1 MRVEAKYKEVFRPI
15 EITITIENNNDL
27 TDFIYFIEEMQDSDV
42 EVCSTLAMNLRSVMR
57 NLGCC

>member
-42 EVCSTLAMNLRSVMR
+42 EVCSTLAMNIRSVMR